1 MGNIMVTNS
10 EAETK
15 PKAEIKPKEE
25 VRADFETGSRDG
37 SESED
42 GYETGSEDDSTPKY
56 SCWNCNNTYSSKEYQ
71 IFHYCSD
78 SCEDEHSKTTCYC
91 GNRIASD
98 PDSREYQ
105 LCEEHA
111 DDV

>member
-1 MGNIMVTNS
+1 MLINS
-10 EAETK
+10 EADPK
-15 PKAEIKPKEE
+15 PTDVNEAEAEE
-25 VRADFETGSRDG
+25 ANPTDVNEVESEVE
-37 SESED
+37 SESE
-42 GYETGSEDDSTPKY
+42 SMPKY
-56 SCWNCNNTYSSKEYQ
+56 LCWNCNNTYSSKEYQ
-71 IFHYCSD
+71 IFKYCSD
-78 SCEDEHSKTTCYC
+78 ACEYEHPNTTCYC